1 MKEMALEV
9 DRFVGCA
16 PQIVTNSLYRCLFY
30 RNSTP
35 NNCNP
40 HVDNKI
46 IHEKC
51 SRLVIILAITGR
63 IPALYSMDLTGK
75 KRRNVQF

>member
-30 RNSTP
+30 
-35 NNCNP
+35 
-40 HVDNKI
+40 
-46 IHEKC
+46 
-51 SRLVIILAITGR
+51 
-63 IPALYSMDLTGK
+63 
-75 KRRNVQF
+75 